1 LVTIRTKQL
10 KIFEELTMFEQRI
23 LCRQLP
29 HSFNSIA
36 TTNPEEQCANKRTK
50 IVQDVKRQ
58 MLYMQL
64 EEYELEI
71 QHYEHLYEQE
81 LATFKSEIYKT
92 NSFHQMSNL
101 EMIMHFVKTYL
112 YHHTNKMK
120 CKIRY
125 KESRLHTKLL
135 RHQHRHQSTIPNKTI
150 DVYPQII
157 VDVPNVSLNSNQLNY
172 LSRTGQLYFHLSF

>member
-29 HSFNSIA
+29 HSFYSIT

-58 MLYMQL
+58 MLNMQL

-101 EMIMHFVKTYL
+101 EMLMHFVKTYV
-112 YHHTNKMK
+112 YHHTNKVIRR
-120 CKIRY
+120 IRY
-125 KESRLHTKLL
+125 KESRYHFKLL
-135 RHQHRHQSTIPNKTI
+135 RHYCRQRFYRSDQTV

-157 VDVPNVSLNSNQLNY
+157 VDVPKVSLNSNQLNY
-172 LSRTGQLYFHLSF
+172 LSRSGQ